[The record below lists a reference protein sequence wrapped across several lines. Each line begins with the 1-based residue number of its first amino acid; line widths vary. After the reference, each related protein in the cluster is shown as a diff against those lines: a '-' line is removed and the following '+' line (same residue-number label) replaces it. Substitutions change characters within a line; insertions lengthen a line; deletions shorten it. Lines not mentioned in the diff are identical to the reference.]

1 MFAVLGD
8 FNLEIDYEFLGL
20 GHFDWSRDVE
30 FSCWLVFCEPEVIH
44 FEAASYKIIIENYQ
58 INIDQIIVAKNI
70 FAPVGGCPEWGH
82 ELLRDYFPE
91 LSILPNYSYSTN
103 ELASISIG
111 SLKIHFLQRP
121 GNTEPQ
127 SCIPCDFR
135 FNLASFNWIIHGPGL
150 KFQHQIRLD
159 NDIYLFHSTLGFRY
173 LEANGKLLGPGQMV
187 CTTPDGN
194 ASGPVDLLKIATCIK
209 LNRMRYISCAHQP
222 LANRYIITAA
232 RSRCLSKTLAIA
244 QAIEKNTTSCAGLN
258 WRLANHIHVL
268 FFVSSCRT
276 RVLVVIYKIQ
286 TAGRRQ
292 LVGLYYIY
300 FTGSEKLLADC
311 FFVANI
317 GHWHSRAN
325 GTGAAARINAVAEPG
340 RHGFRLSSSSS
351 YEFIDGTTR
360 SAKAHEI
367 HGSQTKRGNDLT
379 SSRSRVSR
387 RFNRQLRDIA
397 AVIIALTM
405 IAYAKPLN
413 PVYPKDPVTTPIESS
428 QPDPSDQPGSPL
440 ISNLTPDQSFQLS
453 ALPSHLTD
461 WMVFAPGDLVV
472 DSCLD
477 CAISGMN
484 SESGFFK
491 TAIQVQP
498 NEPIPSDQ
506 PESGLI
512 SNRTPDEPFQHS
524 VLPSRLSGRT
534 ASASSISVD
543 NSCLDCAITGM
554 NSESEFFKT
563 ELQVQPSEPIPSN
576 QPESDLISNRTPFE
590 SASPRLDGVPGPLP
604 VVGLAMFWGWSRRCR
619 HRLRRSLLG

>member
-1 MFAVLGD
+1 MFALSGEFYSD
-8 FNLEIDYEFLGL
+8 IDYEFLGL
-20 GHFDWSRDVE
+20 AHIDW
-30 FSCWLVFCEPEVIH
+30 
-44 FEAASYKIIIENYQ
+44 KIENYQ
-58 INIDQIIVAKNI
+58 IKIDQDIVAKNK
-70 FAPVGGCPEWGH
+70 FTPEGRYFEWGH
-82 ELLRDYFPE
+82 ELLGDYFPE
-91 LSILPNYSYSTN
+91 LSVLPDHPDSTN
-103 ELASISIG
+103 ELAKNPIG
-111 SLKIHFLQRP
+111 SFTRHFLQRP

-127 SCIPCDFR
+127 TCGPCDFR
-135 FNLASFNWIIHGPGL
+135 FELASLNWIVHGPAL
-150 KFQHQIRLD
+150 KIQHQIRLD
-159 NDIYLFHSTLGFRY
+159 NDIYVFHSTLDFRC

-187 CTTPDGN
+187 RTTPDGK
-194 ASGPVDLLKIATCIK
+194 ASGPIDLLMIAACKK
-209 LNRMRYISCAHQP
+209 LNRTGYISCDRQF
-222 LANRYIITAA
+222 LANRYVAMGS
-232 RSRCLSKTLAIA
+232 RSSSLSKTLAID
-244 QAIEKNTTSCAGLN
+244 QAIEKNSTSCGDLN
-258 WRLANHIHVL
+258 WPLANHIHAL
-268 FFVSSCRT
+268 FIVSSCRT

-286 TAGRRQ
+286 TAGRRH
-292 LVGLYYIY
+292 LVAVYYIY
-300 FTGSEKLLADC
+300 YMGSEKLLADC

-325 GTGAAARINAVAEPG
+325 GTGAAAQINAVAEPR

-428 QPDPSDQPGSPL
+428 QPVPSDQPGSPL

-498 NEPIPSDQ
+498 SEPIPSDQ

-543 NSCLDCAITGM
+543 NSCLNCAITGM

-604 VVGLAMFWGWSRRCR
+604 VVGLAMFWGWSRKCR

>member
-1 MFAVLGD
+1 MLALSGE
-8 FNLEIDYEFLGL
+8 FNLEINYEFLGL
-20 GHFDWSRDVE
+20 GHFDWSKDVE
-30 FSCWLVFCEPEVIH
+30 FSRWLVFCEPEAIH
-44 FEAASYKIIIENYQ
+44 FEAASYKITIENYQ

-111 SLKIHFLQRP
+111 SFQIHLLQRP
-121 GNTEPQ
+121 GNTEQ
-127 SCIPCDFR
+127 QICIACDFG
-135 FNLASFNWIIHGPGL
+135 FDLASFNWIIHRPGL

-317 GHWHSRAN
+317 GHWHSRKN
-325 GTGAAARINAVAEPG
+325 GTGAAVQINAVAEPG

-351 YEFIDGTTR
+351 NEFVDGTIR
-360 SAKAHEI
+360 SAKAHEV
-367 HGSQTKRGNDLT
+367 HGSQTKRGNNAT
-379 SSRSRVSR
+379 SRRSRVSG
-387 RFNRQLRDIA
+387 RFNHQLRDIA
-397 AVIIALTM
+397 VVIIALTM
-405 IAYAKPLN
+405 FAYAKPLN
-413 PVYPKDPVTTPIESS
+413 PVYTKDPVTTPIESS
-428 QPDPSDQPGSPL
+428 QPGPSDQPGSPL

-453 ALPSHLTD
+453 ALPSHLQDWMDFTPGDLVVNSCIGCAVSGINSGSGFVKTAILIQPSEPIPSDQSENGLISNSTPDEPFQHSALPSRLPD
-461 WMVFAPGDLVV
+461 WMVFAPGDLVAN
-472 DSCLD
+472 SCPD
-477 CAISGMN
+477 CAISEMN

-491 TAIQVQP
+491 TAIQVQL

-512 SNRTPDEPFQHS
+512 SH
-524 VLPSRLSGRT
+524 
-534 ASASSISVD
+534 
-543 NSCLDCAITGM
+543 
-554 NSESEFFKT
+554 
-563 ELQVQPSEPIPSN
+563 
-576 QPESDLISNRTPFE
+576 RTPFE
-590 SASPRLDGVPGPLP
+590 SASPRLAGVPGPMP
-604 VVGLAMFWGWSRRCR
+604 VVGLAMFWGWSRKCR